1 MFAWDNLHRFFIASA
16 CAICTATPSWA
27 AITLTGT
34 RVIYPAHEASV
45 NVQLSNQLDKP
56 ALAQVWIDNGDPNV
70 IPAAKDN
77 PFLVTPPVSR
87 LNAKANQV
95 VRIMQKPTPQLAK
108 DRETLFGF
116 NLLDIPPL
124 SKADQDKN
132 VLQFSVRSRL
142 KMFYRPENL
151 TMTQQQ
157 AFKSLSFKQ
166 DITVKQIEI
175 HNPSPYYITFN
186 QLNFKNNTGKDVL
199 YGADVMVAPF
209 DQKIIQLEQF
219 KQAQQRVEYEVIND
233 LGGNVKFEA
242 DLP

>member
-1 MFAWDNLHRFFIASA
+1 MFAWDNLHRFVLASA
-16 CAICTATPSWA
+16 CALSIATPSWA
-27 AITLTGT
+27 AITLMGT
-34 RVIYPAHEASV
+34 RVIYPANEASI

-95 VRIMQKPTPQLAK
+95 VRIMQKPTPHLAK
-108 DRETLFGF
+108 DRETLFWF

-166 DITVKQIEI
+166 DIMAKQIEI

-209 DQKIIQLEQF
+209 DQKTIQLEQF
-219 KQAQQRVEYEVIND
+219 NQPQQRVEYEVIND